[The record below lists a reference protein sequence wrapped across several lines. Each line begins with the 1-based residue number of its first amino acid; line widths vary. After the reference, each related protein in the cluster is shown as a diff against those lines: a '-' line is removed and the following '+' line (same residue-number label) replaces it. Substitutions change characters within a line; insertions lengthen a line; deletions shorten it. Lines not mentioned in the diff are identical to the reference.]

1 MIMEN
6 PLQTEE
12 MPFESPHGNYSHFH
26 YNLVVAVDDEKSMYF
41 SEHLADNAL
50 LHPQMFEPSSINA
63 CTELCTDLLN
73 LSSASVKMSFLLY
86 ALAIR
91 VKKWSGANCI
101 QKQK

>member
-1 MIMEN
+1 MAICSH
-6 PLQTEE
+6 L
-12 MPFESPHGNYSHFH
+12 NYNF
-26 YNLVVAVDDEKSMYF
+26 VVAVDDEKAMHF

-86 ALAIR
+86 ALEIR
-91 VKKWSGANCI
+91 VTRWSGANCGCPATRK